1 MGYRAWLVSADGQ
14 LKSIG
19 VPDHVWT
26 SATATAEC
34 RHSGRGPHVGVEHDA
49 PVWECTCGIHAF
61 TSLSDAI
68 GFMGERLVAGVVRG
82 WGRTI
87 HHGDEGW
94 RSEHAE
100 IVALAPVY
108 DGAGIDGHLRAF
120 ASREGTIVTTLPAL
134 RVIAGEHG
142 AGESRRPTR

>member
-1 MGYRAWLVSADGQ
+1 MGYRAWLVAADGQ
-14 LKSIG
+14 LTSIG
-19 VPDHVWT
+19 VPDHVWV
-26 SATATAEC
+26 SARATAEC
-34 RHSGRGPHVGVEHDA
+34 RHAGRTSHPGTDHVA

-61 TSLSDAI
+61 TSLNDAI
-68 GFMGERLVAGVVRG
+68 AFMGERLVAGVVRG

-100 IVALAPVY
+100 ILALAPVH
-108 DGAGIDGHLRAF
+108 DSAGIDGHLRAF

-134 RVIAGEHG
+134 RVIAGEHR
-142 AGESRRPTR
+142 AGESRLPTR